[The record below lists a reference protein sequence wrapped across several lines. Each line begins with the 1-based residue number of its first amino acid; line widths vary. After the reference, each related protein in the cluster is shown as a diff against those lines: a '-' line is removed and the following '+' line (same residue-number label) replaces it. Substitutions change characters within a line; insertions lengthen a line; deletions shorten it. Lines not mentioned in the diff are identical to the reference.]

1 MERIVRSG
9 VSPDLVKF
17 ATVLDRPAFEDD
29 PLAVTNEW
37 MWARSLGGNH
47 YEVENIPFFAR
58 GFSRSDLITCVAKS
72 DVLDGSLVFESVL
85 KRGGHSTYRIQ
96 LREQKEYSPN
106 DKYMLMRHLDLLIKL
121 GCEFELGDFGLIAVD
136 VGPAMK
142 LGAVAEVLKSGY
154 DDGIWNWQ
162 KGHID
167 ENNPA
172 Y

>member
-1 MERIVRSG
+1 M
-9 VSPDLVKF
+9 
-17 ATVLDRPAFEDD
+17 
-29 PLAVTNEW
+29 
-37 MWARSLGGNH
+37 
-47 YEVENIPFFAR
+47 
-58 GFSRSDLITCVAKS
+58 AKS